1 MDPVQLVILRLGLY
15 ELIELGTSPHVIS
28 EHVDLAKALVF
39 PQAAG
44 FTNGGKFCR
53 LLSCCST
60 VWAGRCDYKHLDHM
74 LALLQQGAGHW
85 LAGA

>member
-15 ELIELGTSPHVIS
+15 ELVELGLSPHAIS

-44 FTNGGKFCR
+44 FTNGTSAAPV
-53 LLSCCST
+53 LLERRICGMQCKSSHC
-60 VWAGRCDYKHLDHM
+60 A
-74 LALLQQGAGHW
+74 AAP
-85 LAGA
+85 